1 MCNAMHENIF
11 PSINFADKKDKDVEN
26 MLVFHSNSIQ
36 SYHFG
41 IVKCRFLRHLNFL
54 KFIDIA
60 W

>member
-11 PSINFADKKDKDVEN
+11 PLINLTDKKDKDVEN

-36 SYHFG
+36 SYNFG
-41 IVKCRFLRHLNFL
+41 IPNCRFLRHLNFL